1 MDSFTLTDQEK
12 QLLSKEKRHFK
23 YLIKMAKSFCL
34 SSWKEKTFS
43 AIQIALNEKEPWNHK
58 ENTSSFYDANS
69 GNLLVVTAKMSTTIQ
84 VTKLKMY
91 LLRSFSSDVD

>member
-12 QLLSKEKRHFK
+12 QLLSKEKQHFK
-23 YLIKMAKSFCL
+23 YLIKMAMRFL
-34 SSWKEKTFS
+34 PIQLERKTFS

-84 VTKLKMY
+84 MTKLKMY
-91 LLRSFSSDVD
+91 LLRSFSSDAD

>member
-12 QLLSKEKRHFK
+12 QLLSKEKQRLQIFNQNGEEV
-23 YLIKMAKSFCL
+23 LPIQL
-34 SSWKEKTFS
+34 ERKTFS

-91 LLRSFSSDVD
+91 LLRSFSSDAD